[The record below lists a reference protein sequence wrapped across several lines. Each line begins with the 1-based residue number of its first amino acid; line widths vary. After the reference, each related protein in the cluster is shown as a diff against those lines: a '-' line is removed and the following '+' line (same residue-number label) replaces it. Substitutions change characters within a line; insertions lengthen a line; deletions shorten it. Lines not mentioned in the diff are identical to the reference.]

1 MPEESTITL
10 SNKLLPEHI
19 DKVTCGALGRNGII
33 VLDDSNWKM
42 TVCAVPST
50 YFKDQ
55 SEDITVLW
63 GCAMRPNCDGD
74 RSGKTMTECS
84 GAEILY
90 ELLSCFN
97 LDEVWDDIRE
107 TVVNVI
113 PCHRRYGTSYLSP
126 VNSKLE
132 IIPTG
137 IKNFAVSGDFAESD
151 NDTVFSEE
159 YIVSTARTASY
170 KLMKT
175 NRKMFESKPKSF
187 REVKKS
193 LKNLVK

>member
-1 MPEESTITL
+1 ML
-10 SNKLLPEHI
+10 
-19 DKVTCGALGRNGII
+19 C
-33 VLDDSNWKM
+33 
-42 TVCAVPST
+42 
-50 YFKDQ
+50 
-55 SEDITVLW
+55 
-63 GCAMRPNCDGD
+63 RPNCDGD

-84 GAEILY
+84 RCRNLY
-90 ELLSCFN
+90 ELVSCFN
-97 LDEVWDDIRE
+97 LDEVWDDICE

>member
-1 MPEESTITL
+1 ME
-10 SNKLLPEHI
+10 
-19 DKVTCGALGRNGII
+19 
-33 VLDDSNWKM
+33 M

-90 ELLSCFN
+90 ELVSCFN

-137 IKNFAVSGDFAESD
+137 IKNFAVSGDFCR
-151 NDTVFSEE
+151 
-159 YIVSTARTASY
+159 IG
-170 KLMKT
+170 
-175 NRKMFESKPKSF
+175 
-187 REVKKS
+187 
-193 LKNLVK
+193 

>member
-1 MPEESTITL
+1 
-10 SNKLLPEHI
+10 
-19 DKVTCGALGRNGII
+19 
-33 VLDDSNWKM
+33 
-42 TVCAVPST
+42 
-50 YFKDQ
+50 
-55 SEDITVLW
+55 
-63 GCAMRPNCDGD
+63 
-74 RSGKTMTECS
+74 MTECS

-90 ELLSCFN
+90 ELVSCFN
-97 LDEVWDDIRE
+97 LDEVWDDICE

-151 NDTVFSEE
+151 NDTVFWEE
-159 YIVSTARTASY
+159 YIVSTARTASD

>member
-1 MPEESTITL
+1 MRYRQL
-10 SNKLLPEHI
+10 
-19 DKVTCGALGRNGII
+19 
-33 VLDDSNWKM
+33 
-42 TVCAVPST
+42 
-50 YFKDQ
+50 FKDQ

-90 ELLSCFN
+90 ELVSCFN

-132 IIPTG
+132 I
-137 IKNFAVSGDFAESD
+137 SD
-151 NDTVFSEE
+151 
-159 YIVSTARTASY
+159 RY
-170 KLMKT
+170 KE
-175 NRKMFESKPKSF
+175 FCGF
-187 REVKKS
+187 RRFCRIG
-193 LKNLVK
+193 

>member
-1 MPEESTITL
+1 M
-10 SNKLLPEHI
+10 
-19 DKVTCGALGRNGII
+19 RNG
-33 VLDDSNWKM
+33 S
-42 TVCAVPST
+42 
-50 YFKDQ
+50 
-55 SEDITVLW
+55 
-63 GCAMRPNCDGD
+63 
-74 RSGKTMTECS
+74 
-84 GAEILY
+84 
-90 ELLSCFN
+90 
-97 LDEVWDDIRE
+97 
-107 TVVNVI
+107 NVI

-187 REVKKS
+187 RESKKS
-193 LKNLVK
+193 LKKLGKIICFLKVNFKDFNIYNTVKEFE